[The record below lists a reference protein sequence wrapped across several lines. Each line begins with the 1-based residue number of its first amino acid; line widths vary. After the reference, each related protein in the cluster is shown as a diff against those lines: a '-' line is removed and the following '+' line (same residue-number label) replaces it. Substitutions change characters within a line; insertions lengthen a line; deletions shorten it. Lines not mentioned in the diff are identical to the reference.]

1 MGAAGSI
8 SIILK
13 GGEGGSKKP
22 LRFRKSIGDKILLG
36 VLDVQCC
43 LVCGTQEASPCC
55 APFC

>member
-13 GGEGGSKKP
+13 GGGSKKP